1 MIYSDP
7 VMKMKKQLQ
16 ASLCLLL
23 TTVIW
28 GAAFIAQRV
37 GMDYIGPFT
46 FQTVRCTLAA
56 LFLFPVIFLF
66 DRDKKAYFRQ
76 WKKPKLWKTGLICG
90 AALFVASGLQQVGI
104 QYTTAGKAG
113 FITAMYIV
121 LVPVLGLFLGR
132 HVSPAAWI
140 GVGLATAGL
149 YLLSCAG
156 VSKLNRGDV
165 LLFGC
170 ALAFAV
176 QITLIDRLAVDLD
189 SLRLNCIQ
197 SLVCALLSAAVM
209 AVSET
214 FRWDVVLRCWL
225 PLCYAGILSMGV
237 AYSLQII
244 GQRHLNPTAASLIM
258 SMESVFAALFGWL
271 LLRETMTAPE
281 LAGCVLVFTAVI
293 LSQLPERLFRQKKHG

>member
-1 MIYSDP
+1 M
-7 VMKMKKQLQ
+7 
-16 ASLCLLL
+16 
-23 TTVIW
+23 
-28 GAAFIAQRV
+28 
-37 GMDYIGPFT
+37 
-46 FQTVRCTLAA
+46 
-56 LFLFPVIFLF
+56 
-66 DRDKKAYFRQ
+66 
-76 WKKPKLWKTGLICG
+76 
-90 AALFVASGLQQVGI
+90 
-104 QYTTAGKAG
+104 
-113 FITAMYIV
+113 
-121 LVPVLGLFLGR
+121 
-132 HVSPAAWI
+132 
-140 GVGLATAGL
+140 GLATAGL

-209 AVSET
+209 AVSES

-281 LAGCVLVFTAVI
+281 LAGCVLVFAAVI